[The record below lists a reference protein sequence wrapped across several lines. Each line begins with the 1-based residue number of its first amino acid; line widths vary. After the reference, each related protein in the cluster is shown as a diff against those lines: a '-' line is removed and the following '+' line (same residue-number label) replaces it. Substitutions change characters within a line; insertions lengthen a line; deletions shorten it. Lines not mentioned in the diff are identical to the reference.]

1 MKLSVQLWIKE
12 VTVALIIDTIYIFRE
27 LSKLFYVV
35 VTSPF
40 AVIAA
45 ALMIGSYQ
53 WEPGL

>member
-1 MKLSVQLWIKE
+1 M
-12 VTVALIIDTIYIFRE
+12 ALIIDAIYIMRE